1 MRIVFVTAAAL
12 LALTSAAFAQ
22 ANAIID
28 PEKLPEA
35 VALDQKYQNALK
47 RLPDPEGANDPWRTV
62 RSVEQTDSK
71 NKQAS
76 GKKTK
81 AN

>member
-1 MRIVFVTAAAL
+1 MRAVFATAAAFL
-12 LALTSAAFAQ
+12 LLTGAAFAQ
-22 ANAIID
+22 ANTIVD

-35 VALDQKYQNALK
+35 VALDQKYRNALK
-47 RLPDPEGANDPWRTV
+47 RLPDPENTNDPWRTV
-62 RSVEQTDSK
+62 RSVEQADGK